1 MRSRTTTILG
11 MIVALLASVSLASSA
26 AATPPLTLDAGFVTD
41 EAGILSS
48 SEIDAANARLT
59 TLSEASDS
67 DLYVVFVDEF
77 TDPSDSVEWADQT
90 AIDNGLGADQYLLA
104 IAVESRQ
111 YALSADGEGPL
122 SDSQIDAVSQAIEQ
136 RLRGDDWDGAVTAAA
151 DAFPGP
157 SNAGWILLF
166 VLIAAAVVGLIVWL
180 VARSKR
186 KARGAQP
193 AVPDS
198 NDPFSGL
205 SDEDLERQAGRALVE
220 ADDAITSSREELGF
234 AVAQFGDE
242 ATAPFTQVVYGAKEK
257 VAQAFALKQQLDDEN
272 EDTAEQRRAWHIQI
286 IQLCAAADELLD
298 DNIESF
304 EELRKVEAEAP
315 AALQRVQ
322 VRRNEAQSA
331 VSALPGGLA
340 ALAATYAAGALGTV
354 AENPVQAAER
364 LALADAEIAEATSLL
379 AEGRTGEAAFSIRTA
394 EQAVMQAEQLAG
406 AVTTLGSSLT
416 AIEDQAKALIADL
429 EADLAAVAAMPDPQ
443 RAIAPLIAG
452 TRTRVDEATAA
463 LSAPTRDPQRIVD
476 ALTEANT
483 RIEGAL
489 AQMRDAA
496 EQTQRAARTLQQR
509 LLQAQAQIAAA
520 TDFIAT
526 RRGALGPT
534 ARTRL
539 AEADAAY
546 REALAAQTTD
556 PARALE
562 RATRAYH
569 LATEAISSAQGEV
582 QSWSPGNPFDTGYGT
597 GYGGNYSQSS
607 GLGGDILGGI
617 LGGLFAGGGGGGGG
631 GSWRGGSSWR
641 SSGGSSSRGHRPSS
655 FGGGSRGA
663 SSGGSRGGRS
673 RGGRF

>member
-11 MIVALLASVSLASSA
+11 MIVALLASGSIAYSA
-26 AATPPLTLDAGFVTD
+26 AATSPVALDAGFVTD
-41 EAGILSS
+41 DAGVLSS
-48 SEIDAANARLT
+48 SELDAANARLT
-59 TLSEASDS
+59 TLSEAGSG
-67 DLYVVFVDEF
+67 DLYVVLVDEF
-77 TDPSDSVEWADQT
+77 TNPSDSLGWADQT

-104 IAVESRQ
+104 IAVDSRQ
-111 YALSADGEGPL
+111 YALSVDDAAAL
-122 SDSQIDAVSQAIEQ
+122 SDGQIDTINQAVED
-136 RLRGDDWDGAVTAAA
+136 RLRADDWDGAVIAAA

-166 VLIAAAVVGLIVWL
+166 VLIAAAVIVLIIWL
-180 VARSKR
+180 VVRSRK

-193 AVPDS
+193 AVADP
-198 NDPFSGL
+198 NDPFSSM
-205 SDEDLERQAGRALVE
+205 SDADLERQAGRALVE

-234 AVAQFGDE
+234 AVAQFGDDS
-242 ATAPFTQVVYGAKEK
+242 TAPFTQVVDAAKEK

-272 EDTAEQRRAWHIQI
+272 EDTAEQRRTWHIQI

-331 VSALPGGLA
+331 ISALPGALAGLA
-340 ALAATYAAGALGTV
+340 TTYAAGALSTV

-364 LALADAEIAEATSLL
+364 LALADTEISEATTLL

-394 EQAVMQAEQLAG
+394 EQAVAQAEQLAL
-406 AVTTLGSSLT
+406 AVTTLGSDLA
-416 AIEDQAKALIADL
+416 AIQEQAKALIADL
-429 EADLAAVAAMPDPQ
+429 EADLAAAAQAPDPHGTV
-443 RAIAPLIAG
+443 APLLAG

-463 LSAPTRDPQRIVD
+463 MNSANRDPQRIVD
-476 ALTEANT
+476 TLTEANT
-483 RIEGAL
+483 RIDAAL

-496 EQTQRAARTLQQR
+496 EQTQRAARSLQQR
-509 LLQAQAQIAAA
+509 LLQAQAQISAA

-526 RRGALGPT
+526 RRGAIGAT

-546 REALAAQTTD
+546 REALAVQATD
-556 PARALE
+556 PAVALE
-562 RATRAYH
+562 RANRAYS
-569 LATEAISSAQGEV
+569 LATEAISSAEGEV
-582 QSWSPGNPFDTGYGT
+582 QSWTPGNPFDTGYGT
-597 GYGGNYSQSS
+597 GYGGNRSQNS
-607 GLGGDILGGI
+607 GIGGDILGGI

-631 GSWRGGSSWR
+631 GSWSGGSSWR

-655 FGGGSRGA
+655 FGGGSRG
-663 SSGGSRGGRS
+663 SSRGGRS